1 MKKLPFTGGIF
12 FLTFSLFSFLVSKD
26 IFTQLDFNTT
36 VKIQDKLGE
45 TFVGPFSMFSLFGS
59 VEIASII
66 LLLALVGSK
75 RLKSIFVLFFYGL
88 TGVIELLGKIMIEH
102 SGPPILFLKTHLPLQ
117 FPSSYIPHDFYS
129 YPSGHSAR
137 TAFVSAILIFIILIS
152 KKLSP
157 EMKRIFIG
165 GVLFFDFI
173 MFISRVYLGEHWLTD
188 VAGGALLGFSLALI
202 ASYFIDLKSSKK

>member
-12 FLTFSLFSFLVSKD
+12 FLTFSFLSFLVSKD

-59 VEIASII
+59 VEIASIV
-66 LLLALVGSK
+66 LLLVLVASK

-88 TGVIELLGKIMIEH
+88 TGIIELLGKIIIEH
-102 SGPPILFLKTHLPLQ
+102 NGPPILFLKTHLPLQ

-137 TAFVSAILIFIILIS
+137 TAFVSVILIFVILIS
-152 KKLSP
+152 KKLNP

-188 VAGGALLGFSLALI
+188 VVGGALLGISLALI
-202 ASYFIDLKSSKK
+202 SVVFILPKRK